1 MRVISGIYK
10 SRKLTG
16 YNMPNIRPT
25 MDKVKESIFAMLNLY
40 SNDSVFLDLFGG
52 TGAIGIEAISNGAKE
67 SYIIDNDK
75 NSINVINKNINDI
88 GIKNIKV
95 IHSDYKEA
103 IKNFSNNEKKFDIIF
118 IDPPYGRIKIKDVLN
133 KINEY
138 NILCEDG
145 LVVCEYEDEKIDD
158 NIGSLILFKDK
169 KYGKTVVRIYKSGK

>member
-40 SNDSVFLDLFGG
+40 INDSVFLDLFGG

-75 NSINVINKNINDI
+75 NSINVINKNINLT
-88 GIKNIKV
+88 
-95 IHSDYKEA
+95 
-103 IKNFSNNEKKFDIIF
+103 KK
-118 IDPPYGRIKIKDVLN
+118 
-133 KINEY
+133 
-138 NILCEDG
+138 
-145 LVVCEYEDEKIDD
+145 
-158 NIGSLILFKDK
+158 
-169 KYGKTVVRIYKSGK
+169 